1 MVEFTFDSSPPVGNK
16 PMPSGDSG
24 ELAGQAPL
32 GRDGAGEPFA
42 DALRESM
49 DDGEADDADN
59 QAAEKASLPDAG
71 DATQAAFLPLSVPVE
86 ETGGQPLP
94 IAAIL
99 VPSSPAGQSPGFGDD
114 GMPSEESLPEPESPR
129 SLMTTLAVALK
140 AQFSAPTEPSAVDD
154 PAASAFDSLLA
165 DLPPASDEPLLLPR
179 GFDGALPDT
188 RLAAA
193 GVDASRVPSSSALST
208 RVDTPLGQSG
218 WGDAFA
224 EKISW
229 LVGKQ
234 VQQASI
240 HVTPEHL
247 GPIEVRLHASQD
259 QLSVTIAAQHV
270 TTQETLAATMS
281 RLREALAGTSFSQID
296 LQMANPGFAQ
306 ADQSGQ
312 QAAGGGQAG
321 DGGRTGGQA
330 GLAPDGGPDVVRI
343 ETRGLLDD
351 YA

>member
-1 MVEFTFDSSPPVGNK
+1 MVEFTFDSSPPVGNRAA
-16 PMPSGDSG
+16 PSGDSG

-32 GRDGAGEPFA
+32 ESDDASEPFA

-49 DDGEADDADN
+49 DSREADDESS
-59 QAAEKASLPDAG
+59 EKAPSG
-71 DATQAAFLPLSVPVE
+71 DADAAARAVLPPPNLPVE
-86 ETGGQPLP
+86 ETGGQLLP

-99 VPSSPAGQSPGFGDD
+99 VPSSLPVGESPGFGDE
-114 GMPSEESLPEPESPR
+114 GMPGEEPPDTARP
-129 SLMTTLAVALK
+129 LMTTLAVALK
-140 AQFSAPTEPSAVDD
+140 AQFPAPAEPLAADD
-154 PAASAFDSLLA
+154 PTASAFDSLLA
-165 DLPPASDEPLLLPR
+165 DLPPATGETPVLPR
-179 GFDGALPDT
+179 GFDGASLDS
-188 RLAAA
+188 RLAVD
-193 GVDASRVPSSSALST
+193 GMDASRPPSTAAPST
-208 RVDTPLGQSG
+208 RIDTPLGHSG
-218 WGDAFA
+218 WGDAFT
-224 EKISW
+224 ERISW

-240 HVTPEHL
+240 HITPEHL

-281 RLREALAGTSFSQID
+281 RLREALASTPFSQVD
-296 LQMANPGFAQ
+296 VRMADPGFAQ

-321 DGGRTGGQA
+321 GGGTTGENA
-330 GLAPDGGPDVVRI
+330 GLAPDSGPGVVRI